1 MPLALHVY
9 QLAVPVGSG
18 ILCCTGHR
26 VASKWRGSLS
36 SFQGWQGHAWSVG
49 SSSRLLSTKEM
60 WTYWK
65 QFDVGPP
72 RRSGDRRNWESWDH
86 SVWRRLVGDL
96 TSVCK
101 YLAGRREE
109 GEPDHFQ
116 WCLVSGQEVKGID
129 RNPGFV
135 SAQGSTSALRE
146 QLNTGT
152 SCPEAVEFPPWRP
165 SKAAWTWL
173 WAPCSGCPWRS
184 RDWARWPPEVPSHF
198 SYPVNKEIILWV
210 KKHWWHQFCCH
221 RITPLITRWHWAVL
235 VLEYP
240 LQDVCSK
247 GWHMFCA
254 INELDRQRWNKANRR
269 VSVNDISKFALF
281 NSFFFLNY
289 SVFKYSRLITW
300 HTPALLPTLVELL
313 LSCKQEL
320 L

>member
-1 MPLALHVY
+1 MEDRKEESNLQRQQQFLGYCLCLKVY
-9 QLAVPVGSG
+9 SSGHPVLG
-18 ILCCTGHR
+18 
-26 VASKWRGSLS
+26 V
-36 SFQGWQGHAWSVG
+36 
-49 SSSRLLSTKEM
+49 
-60 WTYWK
+60 
-65 QFDVGPP
+65 
-72 RRSGDRRNWESWDH
+72 
-86 SVWRRLVGDL
+86 
-96 TSVCK
+96 
-101 YLAGRREE
+101 LAGA
-109 GEPDHFQ
+109 
-116 WCLVSGQEVKGID
+116 GIG
-129 RNPGFV
+129 PGGL
-135 SAQGSTSALRE
+135 Q
-146 QLNTGT
+146 
-152 SCPEAVEFPPWRP
+152 
-165 SKAAWTWL
+165 
-173 WAPCSGCPWRS
+173 RS
-184 RDWARWPPEVPSHF
+184 LLI
-198 SYPVNKEIILWV
+198 SYPVNKGIILWV

-221 RITPLITRWHWAVL
+221 RITPLITRWHLAVL